1 MASRSENDHLYGL
14 NPAFEVLRA
23 RRREVRT
30 AYLNASSRKNPRFG
44 KLVVILEKAGVPM
57 EWVERGKLDQLAH
70 TREHQGVVLE
80 ATAFDY
86 VPHEDLLVLP
96 RLVLADNVED
106 PHNLGAILRSAEVFG
121 FSGVMLPR
129 RGVPGIL
136 PSVVKASAGACEYLA
151 VAQDRSAN
159 YYVRAALENGYA
171 VVALDAAGTADL
183 DLVASMAEE
192 KLLLVVGGEGRGV
205 GQFIL
210 NEATHT
216 VSIAQQG
223 HVNSLNASVA
233 AGIAIFA
240 LRGGAGAPERT

>member
-1 MASRSENDHLYGL
+1 MVSRSGNNHLYGL

-23 RRREVRT
+23 RRREVRI
-30 AYLNASSRKNPRFG
+30 AYLNASSRKTPRVG
-44 KLVVILEKAGVPM
+44 KLVGIIEKAGIPL
-57 EWVERGKLDQLAH
+57 EWVERGKLDQLAN

-80 ATAFDY
+80 AAPFEY
-86 VPHEDLLVLP
+86 ASMEDLLTFP
-96 RLVLADNVED
+96 RLILTDNVED

-151 VAQDRSAN
+151 VAQDHSAN
-159 YYVRAALENGYA
+159 QYARAALDSGYT
-171 VVALDAAGTADL
+171 VVALDAAGTAEL
-183 DLVASMAEE
+183 DLVASGMAE

-216 VSIAQQG
+216 VSIPQQG
-223 HVNSLNASVA
+223 RVNSLNASVA
-233 AGIAIFA
+233 ASIAMFA
-240 LRGGAGAPERT
+240 LRGESSAS

>member
-23 RRREVRT
+23 RRREVRV
-30 AYLNASSRKNPRFG
+30 AYLNASSRNNPRFG
-44 KLVVILEKAGVPM
+44 KLVVILEKAGVPA

-80 ATAFDY
+80 AASFGY
-86 VPHEDLLVLP
+86 VSHRDLLELP
-96 RLVLADNVED
+96 RLVLTDNVED
-106 PHNLGAILRSAEVFG
+106 PHNLGAILRSAELFG

-151 VAQDRSAN
+151 VARDRSAN
-159 YYVRAALENGYA
+159 QYVRAALDNGYT
-171 VVALDAAGTADL
+171 VVALDAAGAAAL
-183 DLVASMAEE
+183 DLGASAAEE

-216 VSIAQQG
+216 VSIPQQG

-233 AGIAIFA
+233 AGIAMFA
-240 LRGGAGAPERT
+240 LQGGGKRV